1 MFKYNKIL
9 AVLMAFVLLV
19 CGLCACGEDYSE
31 AELKREAVL
40 ECSCPAGRL
49 QRAIKAQIE
58 EAKTNLFELSS
69 DSAQD
74 MGFQPIGDEN
84 VVEALEKLIELA
96 GYGKVLD
103 VTIKLSGLGTVK
115 IKRTPKE
122 QIQVKR
128 VVGTSASLE
137 TTPKQ

>member
-1 MFKYNKIL
+1 MSERIQPTACPYCGQ
-9 AVLMAFVLLV
+9 LV
-19 CGLCACGEDYSE
+19 TVVIPDDANYSE
-31 AELKREAVL
+31 ADLNRMATL
-40 ECSCPAGRL
+40 ECSCPAGRQ

-69 DSAQD
+69 DRAQD

-84 VVEALEKLIELA
+84 VIEAMEKLIELA

-122 QIQVKR
+122 QIKVTR
-128 VVGTSASLE
+128 VVGISASLE
-137 TTPKQ
+137 ANQKQ

>member
-1 MFKYNKIL
+1 MSERIQPTACPYCGQ
-9 AVLMAFVLLV
+9 LV
-19 CGLCACGEDYSE
+19 TVVIPDDEKYSE
-31 AELKREAVL
+31 ADLNRMATL
-40 ECSCPAGRL
+40 ECSCPEGRY
-49 QRAIKAQIE
+49 QRAIREQIRD
-58 EAKTNLFELSS
+58 AKNNLTALSS
-69 DSAQD
+69 EDAQN

-128 VVGTSASLE
+128 MVGTSASLE

>member
-1 MFKYNKIL
+1 
-9 AVLMAFVLLV
+9 
-19 CGLCACGEDYSE
+19 
-31 AELKREAVL
+31 
-40 ECSCPAGRL
+40 
-49 QRAIKAQIE
+49 
-58 EAKTNLFELSS
+58 NLFELSS
-69 DSAQD
+69 DGAQD
-74 MGFQPIGDEN
+74 MGFEPIGDSAIIEM
-84 VVEALEKLIELA
+84 LEKTIELA

>member
-1 MFKYNKIL
+1 MSEKIQPTVCPYCGQL
-9 AVLMAFVLLV
+9 VAVEVPDEAN
-19 CGLCACGEDYSE
+19 YSE

>member
-1 MFKYNKIL
+1 MSEKIQPT
-9 AVLMAFVLLV
+9 ACPYCGQLV
-19 CGLCACGEDYSE
+19 TVVIPDDEKYSE
-31 AELKREAVL
+31 ADLNRMATL

>member
-1 MFKYNKIL
+1 MSEKIQPT
-9 AVLMAFVLLV
+9 ACPYCGQLV
-19 CGLCACGEDYSE
+19 TVVIPDDEKYSE
-31 AELKREAVL
+31 ADLNRMATL
-40 ECSCPAGRL
+40 ECSCPAGRQ

-58 EAKTNLFELSS
+58 EAKKNLVMLSS
-69 DSAQD
+69 DGAQD